1 MTKKIDIDTVLE
13 NVKRVR
19 ASLAVMNNS
28 IDAFFGAAWEC
39 LELEALVLHTE
50 QVIAMN
56 IDNLDRLIGEL
67 REQGAKD
74 WPPLC
79 EHSSDCPEKLDS

>member
-1 MTKKIDIDTVLE
+1 MSKEINIDIVLE
-13 NVKRVR
+13 SIKRVR

-28 IDAFFGAAWEC
+28 IDALFGGTWDC
-39 LELEALVLHTE
+39 LELEALALHVE
-50 QVIAMN
+50 KIIYMN

-74 WPPLC
+74 YPPPC
-79 EHSSDCPEKLDS
+79 EHTSDCPEKLDS